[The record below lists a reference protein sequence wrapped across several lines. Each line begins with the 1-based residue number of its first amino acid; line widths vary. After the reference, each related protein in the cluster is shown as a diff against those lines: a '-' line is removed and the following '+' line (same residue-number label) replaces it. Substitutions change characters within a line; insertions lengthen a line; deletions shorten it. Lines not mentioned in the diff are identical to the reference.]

1 MSEQF
6 PIESDLSEQGQHQY
20 PSIEFNSGS
29 FVDGLAA
36 IEGAAGFV
44 ELSTKRTTQAFYKIR
59 ESLAKNLHK
68 QGIKDPQIGL
78 SVLGSRLFE
87 PNYAMG
93 WTTFMRDGN
102 SLVPTSFDMPD
113 ISTLGDLASSS
124 VKTAS
129 NFPRDGMSTI
139 GNLAK
144 TLGWHLLC
152 VKDQEEQLAM
162 LHNTLLHWHDIGDAI
177 HRMRFGIR
185 VHSEQI
191 VKSPQ
196 LFDKIYA
203 DLKRY
208 QLLKKAYLS
217 VEISHWMQS
226 PSEWI
231 ELIKKIQRMRPDL
244 KVAAS
249 GDISHVQQSMNNHN
263 MDGTAYET
271 LRRIM
276 EDPSAPEFSGIELHS
291 WDGNSEHAHGS
302 LQELNPNGLSDLFLA
317 YGASAVRKAQHITR
331 VPSNAIIET
340 APLSETEFLGTPH
353 GASWLMHNVMD
364 PYRRGFKGK

>member
-203 DLKRY
+203 DLK
-208 QLLKKAYLS
+208 
-217 VEISHWMQS
+217 
-226 PSEWI
+226 
-231 ELIKKIQRMRPDL
+231 
-244 KVAAS
+244 VAAS

-317 YGASAVRKAQHITR
+317 YGASAARKSQAVTR

-340 APLSETEFLGTPH
+340 APLSETEFLGTPK
-353 GASWLMHNVMD
+353 GAAWLKHSVMA